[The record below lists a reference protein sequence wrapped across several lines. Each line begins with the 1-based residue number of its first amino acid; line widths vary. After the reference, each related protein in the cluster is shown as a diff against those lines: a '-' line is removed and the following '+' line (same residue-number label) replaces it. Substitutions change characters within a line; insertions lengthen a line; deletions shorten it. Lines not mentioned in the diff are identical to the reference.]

1 MTTAERI
8 RLHLRECGLWLAG
21 WIPAAA
27 GTLLRRLAYRP
38 FFRKAGRFRSGVG
51 VVIYGFSNISLGT
64 NVALNRLSMLAADR
78 GRITIGDNVFLGDFS
93 IISGDDG
100 EVVIG
105 DNVLIASGVVI
116 QAADHRIERTD
127 IPIMEQ
133 GHTPGRIVIE
143 GRRMDCVEC
152 GDHLQC
158 DHWPGRGGGRGRGG
172 DQGCAAHGDCGRG
185 SGAGHTDAGAQSGFP
200 GVRGRPCGVSGD
212 FVRRFLARVFQA

>member
-100 EVVIG
+100 EVIIG

-143 GRRMDCVEC
+143 DDV
-152 GDHLQC
+152 
-158 DHWPGRGGGRGRGG
+158 WIASNAVITSNVTIGRG
-172 DQGCAAHGDCGRG
+172 AVV
-185 SGAGHTDAGAQSGFP
+185 GAGAVVTRDVPPMAIVG
-200 GVRGRPCGVSGD
+200 GVP
-212 FVRRFLARVFQA
+212 ARVIRMREPKAGSPARGDAPAA